1 MFCYRFAGL
10 CLPSA
15 HSKSPRLKRLDRIVL
30 TTTGDYKLTD
40 KKDELDNVVGDGPK
54 ESPRARAQ

>member
-1 MFCYRFAGL
+1 
-10 CLPSA
+10 
-15 HSKSPRLKRLDRIVL
+15 LDRIVL
-30 TTTGDYKLTD
+30 TTTGDYKPTD